1 MNLAE
6 FALRQ
11 RTFVMFFVVVSIIGG
26 FLSYPRLGKLE
37 DPTFTVKTAL
47 VLVAYPGASAKEVEE
62 QVTDV
67 VETRLQEMATLNRVR
82 SLSRPGMS
90 MVFVDLQE
98 STNTKALPQEW
109 DLLRRKVND
118 LSLEL
123 PATAQIRLV
132 RDEFSEVYGMLF
144 SIYGDDA
151 EPYELREYAKDLQRR
166 IKQVQ
171 GVKKVVLHGVQNRA
185 VYIDLPAERLAQ
197 YGLSAIQV
205 WDQINSQSETFY
217 AGSFAAGE
225 ERIRID
231 QSSQFQTL
239 YDVENVLI
247 KGGFSNVG
255 TGMLRLGD
263 IADITME
270 YQDPA
275 TTMNRF
281 NGVDAVTVAV
291 SIVEGSNV
299 IAMGDS
305 INEVVDQFAKELPL
319 GVKIGTVAFQPE
331 EVDFAIKNFLVNLGE
346 SILIVVVVLWLFMG
360 FKSAFIVGTS
370 LFLTILFTF
379 IFMYAYDIGLQRVSL
394 GAFIIALGMLVD
406 NAIVIT
412 DMFKA
417 KVTKGIG
424 RNEAAIS
431 SVKETA
437 IPLLGATVIAIMGSS
452 PILFSKTDMAEFT
465 LSLFQVM
472 AASLLFSWFVAM
484 LITPLLC
491 WYLIYPDH
499 NQGKKE
505 AVAYKQVVT
514 FAVKNPWKVLSG
526 VVHVIVAAV
535 LLIPN
540 VQMNFMPLSDR
551 SLVFLDYW
559 LPNGSRIEQTAAD
572 MKIIESWLSEQEEV
586 ESTATFVGESAPRF
600 SMTIEPEPQDTSY
613 GQIVINTTDY
623 EAVDR
628 LIDKGDRWMK
638 AEFPQ
643 AEPRFRNLKMAT
655 QDKYSI
661 EARFSGPDPKV
672 LHELANQAKA
682 IFKQNPSIKYVRDD
696 WRQRSKVIKPVI
708 NQERAREAGITHMD
722 IAFALSRASVGTPL
736 GQMHIGDEGIP
747 IFLRGE
753 ERNLS
758 YLESLPV
765 RSLLGAHSVPLG
777 QVVDGFEV
785 SHEESMVWRR
795 NRLKTITA
803 QAGVVSGRTPSDV
816 RKEIA
821 EQIEN
826 IELPP
831 GYFFKWGGEYYDEH
845 KSVTDIFNQLPKA
858 LFVMVMIMVAMFNG
872 FRQPLI
878 IFATIPLAAT
888 GSAFSLIVFDEAY
901 GFTALI
907 GAISLSG
914 MIIKNGIVL
923 MDQIELERSQGKSL
937 DQAIIDSTLNRTMA
951 ISMGALT
958 TVLGMIP
965 LLTDTLF
972 SPMAATII
980 GGLVLATVLS
990 LILMPAMYR
999 LLFKDEPLDNA
1010 QLDDKLEVSDEHA

>member
-1 MNLAE
+1 M
-6 FALRQ
+6 
-11 RTFVMFFVVVSIIGG
+11 
-26 FLSYPRLGKLE
+26 
-37 DPTFTVKTAL
+37 
-47 VLVAYPGASAKEVEE
+47 
-62 QVTDV
+62 
-67 VETRLQEMATLNRVR
+67 
-82 SLSRPGMS
+82 
-90 MVFVDLQE
+90 
-98 STNTKALPQEW
+98 
-109 DLLRRKVND
+109 
-118 LSLEL
+118 
-123 PATAQIRLV
+123 
-132 RDEFSEVYGMLF
+132 
-144 SIYGDDA
+144 
-151 EPYELREYAKDLQRR
+151 
-166 IKQVQ
+166 
-171 GVKKVVLHGVQNRA
+171 KKVLLHGVQNRA

-217 AGSFAAGE
+217 AGSFSAGE

-331 EVDFAIKNFLVNLGE
+331 EVDLSIKNFLVNLGE

-417 KVTKGIG
+417 KVIKGIG

-526 VVHVIVAAV
+526 VVPVIVAAV

-600 SMTIEPEPQDTSY
+600 SMTIEPEPQDAAY
-613 GQIVINTTDY
+613 G
-623 EAVDR
+623 
-628 LIDKGDRWMK
+628 
-638 AEFPQ
+638 
-643 AEPRFRNLKMAT
+643 
-655 QDKYSI
+655 
-661 EARFSGPDPKV
+661 
-672 LHELANQAKA
+672 
-682 IFKQNPSIKYVRDD
+682 
-696 WRQRSKVIKPVI
+696 
-708 NQERAREAGITHMD
+708 
-722 IAFALSRASVGTPL
+722 
-736 GQMHIGDEGIP
+736 
-747 IFLRGE
+747 
-753 ERNLS
+753 
-758 YLESLPV
+758 
-765 RSLLGAHSVPLG
+765 RSLSI
-777 QVVDGFEV
+777 
-785 SHEESMVWRR
+785 
-795 NRLKTITA
+795 RLTMKR
-803 QAGVVSGRTPSDV
+803 S
-816 RKEIA
+816 
-821 EQIEN
+821 
-826 IELPP
+826 
-831 GYFFKWGGEYYDEH
+831 
-845 KSVTDIFNQLPKA
+845 
-858 LFVMVMIMVAMFNG
+858 
-872 FRQPLI
+872 
-878 IFATIPLAAT
+878 
-888 GSAFSLIVFDEAY
+888 IV
-901 GFTALI
+901 
-907 GAISLSG
+907 
-914 MIIKNGIVL
+914 
-923 MDQIELERSQGKSL
+923 
-937 DQAIIDSTLNRTMA
+937 
-951 ISMGALT
+951 
-958 TVLGMIP
+958 
-965 LLTDTLF
+965 
-972 SPMAATII
+972 
-980 GGLVLATVLS
+980 
-990 LILMPAMYR
+990 
-999 LLFKDEPLDNA
+999 
-1010 QLDDKLEVSDEHA
+1010 